1 MKRPLIVAVDF
12 DGTIVDHR
20 FPKIG
25 PDIPGALLSLRR
37 LQEADV
43 RLILWTM
50 RSGEHLQAAVD
61 YLTARLPK
69 PLFGVNQNPEQASW
83 TSSPKAYAQVYV
95 DDAAL
100 GCPLRWFP
108 GFARAA
114 VDWSVVLPSLLT
126 LLNERE

>member
-1 MKRPLIVAVDF
+1 MKQPLVVAVDF

-25 PDIPGALLSLRR
+25 ADVPGALLSLRR

-50 RSGEHLQAAVD
+50 RSGPHLDEAVA
-61 YLTARLPK
+61 YLHARLPA
-69 PLFGVNQNPEQASW
+69 PLFGVNANPEQSSW
-83 TSSPKAYAQVYV
+83 STSPKAYAQVYV
-95 DDAAL
+95 DDAAF

-114 VDWSVVLPSLLT
+114 VDWSIVLPALLSLA
-126 LLNERE
+126 ER